1 MLVEHIRHSS
11 RYCGKRIGIPTYG
24 NGFLYAI
31 FVIRR
36 FEKGKY
42 GYGNASLATLVK
54 KNILRASRQW

>member
-42 GYGNASLATLVK
+42 GYGNAS
-54 KNILRASRQW
+54 